1 MQQMLWLFQDASDVM
16 TASNTGISRHTGK
29 YPFWDDE
36 GGAGAFFDRIEELNS
51 QGQFVLCCEAI
62 DHLPV
67 RARDYRTAFLY
78 ARAVQNLAVCGY
90 DASPDFASETRN
102 NGLPDLS
109 DSAAL
114 ASLSDPAAMM
124 TAVSN
129 ATAFRQKRA
138 VAIAALAIEQYDSA
152 TAHPATRSSRKS
164 TSARNK
170 SLSSGRTVSK
180 GMPRALVKILRRADT
195 ARFTPFLP
203 DTPGCSVTVQG
214 PPDAGTLLMITS
226 LTVLDEVS
234 NDGIHDPRFHMRKAW
249 AWLFLNEPQRARA
262 SAAAC
267 KSISNDAAAALIL
280 GWADTFKD
288 EDDLEEKLSSARKR
302 ARLFWPA
309 GRDRPYGLPAD
320 ISDEDDSHARG
331 DEPVPPDGRDVIEL
345 CYRRHDP
352 CTQSEFYHHHFHA
365 TLISGDSELNFNAF
379 LLWLNSLWDI
389 QITAEDSFTAEATHL
404 NARSERVYGIGY
416 NNMTALLSFLPGQV
430 DVHDLIRHGLGAS
443 QVAHFSYR
451 DSILAHEAGLENWEK
466 AGINPHGSFGAI
478 DALANNSASHAT
490 GSDASA
496 QTTDADASAASS
508 AASADS
514 APAAG
519 STTAAGS
526 TASAGRRSAARSE
539 RPLKPWKE
547 RARRLLKRRLPHKEG
562 DPPELTAMQAADDMY
577 LHRGRIEVSLHS
589 CGQHPLAAGVFFTQ
603 IMHTLCISSTVRG
616 MVING
621 GLFRTDVFCMEAE
634 RIFNQILPVDA
645 FIFFGINDDG
655 PVPSVYTR
663 GLRSLGMNEIEV
675 SYPGED
681 PEVLLSFLRDA
692 VNIILTRDITLQDGQ
707 DADLR
712 GLLHHKIELSAGI
725 NIPDYT
731 FKINYDLSYGAA
743 TTSASPARTAKS
755 ADKPDKTADKTA
767 DKSAKADKAADKAAS
782 KSASG
787 SARASRAASKAPAGP
802 DSQSL
807 SPVSKPA
814 PSASASAQSAPTSPA
829 PAETAAQAAPASQ
842 APDVTVAQAAT
853 ASASNT
859 SSLSGCAQ
867 TQTEQKSAATT
878 EQQTAN
884 TKEQTLSRGESI
896 NSNAR
901 PVTAAQSTVTSSDTL
916 YKTEST
922 NGTETITATDADCG
936 HGRSASDEISHKDGR
951 EQQSA
956 CAASSQP
963 AAAHAPAEAASLSAA
978 GYGFTPGDLSGKDP
992 GITVPSGTRPWPRH
1006 AAVLV
1011 DDSHVYSRMLKGTQR
1026 GQDRLSTITHMAL
1039 FLRWAIRRHL
1049 VSSAL
1054 EQKYPHVIEQVN
1066 FGSEKF
1072 DLRQFIYDE
1081 FDGRISDDIFNDA
1094 GRAFVQAYW
1103 QKEKL
1108 PNYFEDLRIIAQDSP
1123 ALGQLDSPADYELS
1137 FTALPFNDSTW
1148 DCVRAVL
1155 NSRLSSH
1162 HNQYVQPISQE
1173 CEATAW
1179 QLMRF
1184 LDCPCTLFPAMAD
1197 DSPLISSWQAA
1208 KTEGEKAGFVPV
1220 MIPAEP
1226 LMLQMLI
1233 NRSGCRAPL
1242 SRQDTMGPFDL
1253 TRLQAVRQNMIS
1265 SPLPDGAALL
1275 EAQIEKSRRRIEEH
1289 GWSWEDHVT
1298 GRAMR
1303 KVTVTRFQCI
1313 WDFQTRLT
1321 RPMILARIP
1330 AAQPWHVFA
1339 WLPWELRRY
1348 DIGVTEF
1355 MAVARY
1361 FYEQYGAVLSV
1372 MSSQELEFSL
1382 PAALKKK
1389 DRSLKA
1395 AYEYFALCPNIIELN
1410 SGNFRPELYD
1420 KIGNVATLAS
1430 TLSRSRIWYFNWEL
1444 MWRRSFARNT

>member
-29 YPFWDDE
+29 YPSWDDE

-114 ASLSDPAAMM
+114 ASLGDPDALM
-124 TAVSN
+124 TAVSE

-138 VAIAALAIEQYDSA
+138 AAIAALAIEQYDSA

-249 AWLFLNEPQRARA
+249 AWLFLNEPVRARA

-404 NARSERVYGIGY
+404 NARSERVYGIRY

-603 IMHTLCISSTVRG
+603 IMRTLCISSTVRG

-712 GLLHHKIELSAGI
+712 ALLHHKIELSAGI

-731 FKINYDLSYGAA
+731 FKINYALSYGAS

-755 ADKPDKTADKTA
+755 ADKSD
-767 DKSAKADKAADKAAS
+767 KADKAADKPAS

-787 SARASRAASKAPAGP
+787 SAGARTSRTASKAPADP
-802 DSQSL
+802 ASQSQ
-807 SPVSKPA
+807 SPASKSA
-814 PSASASAQSAPTSPA
+814 PPASASAQAAQASPA
-829 PAETAAQAAPASQ
+829 PAVTAAQAAPASSSP
-842 APDVTVAQAAT
+842 AVAAADST
-853 ASASNT
+853 GVSA
-859 SSLSGCAQ
+859 
-867 TQTEQKSAATT
+867 E
-878 EQQTAN
+878 
-884 TKEQTLSRGESI
+884 
-896 NSNAR
+896 
-901 PVTAAQSTVTSSDTL
+901 TL
-916 YKTEST
+916 YKTERTDSYKT
-922 NGTETITATDADCG
+922 VTDTAADCG
-936 HGRSASDEISHKDGR
+936 HGSSTINEISHKDGR

-956 CAASSQP
+956 CAASSRP
-963 AAAHAPAEAASLSAA
+963 ASAHAPAGTALPSDA
-978 GYGFTPGDLSGKDP
+978 GYGFVPGDLSGKDQ

-1011 DDSHVYSRMLKGTQR
+1011 DDSHVYSRMLKGTER

-1049 VSSAL
+1049 VSQAL
-1054 EQKYPHVIEQVN
+1054 EQKYPRVIEQVN

-1081 FDGRISDDIFNDA
+1081 FAGRISDDIFNDA

-1173 CEATAW
+1173 CEVTAW

-1275 EAQIEKSRRRIEEH
+1275 EEQMEKSRRRIEEH

-1298 GRAMR
+1298 GRTMR

-1313 WDFQTRLT
+1313 WDFQSRLT

>member
-1 MQQMLWLFQDASDVM
+1 M
-16 TASNTGISRHTGK
+16 TTT
-29 YPFWDDE
+29 
-36 GGAGAFFDRIEELNS
+36 
-51 QGQFVLCCEAI
+51 
-62 DHLPV
+62 
-67 RARDYRTAFLY
+67 
-78 ARAVQNLAVCGY
+78 
-90 DASPDFASETRN
+90 
-102 NGLPDLS
+102 
-109 DSAAL
+109 
-114 ASLSDPAAMM
+114 
-124 TAVSN
+124 
-129 ATAFRQKRA
+129 
-138 VAIAALAIEQYDSA
+138 
-152 TAHPATRSSRKS
+152 
-164 TSARNK
+164 
-170 SLSSGRTVSK
+170 
-180 GMPRALVKILRRADT
+180 PRAMQI
-195 ARFTPFLP
+195 
-203 DTPGCSVTVQG
+203 
-214 PPDAGTLLMITS
+214 
-226 LTVLDEVS
+226 
-234 NDGIHDPRFHMRKAW
+234 
-249 AWLFLNEPQRARA
+249 
-262 SAAAC
+262 
-267 KSISNDAAAALIL
+267 
-280 GWADTFKD
+280 
-288 EDDLEEKLSSARKR
+288 
-302 ARLFWPA
+302 
-309 GRDRPYGLPAD
+309 
-320 ISDEDDSHARG
+320 
-331 DEPVPPDGRDVIEL
+331 VPPDGRDVIEL

-365 TLISGDSELNFNAF
+365 TLISGDSELDFRAF

-389 QITAEDSFTAEATHL
+389 QIEAEDIFTTEATHL
-404 NARSERVYGIGY
+404 NARSERVYGIRY
-416 NNMTALLSFLPGQV
+416 NNMTALLSFMGGQV

-451 DSILAHEAGLENWEK
+451 DSILAHEAGLETWEK
-466 AGINPHGSFGAI
+466 AGINPYGSFGAI
-478 DALANNSASHAT
+478 DALAKNSTA
-490 GSDASA
+490 
-496 QTTDADASAASS
+496 
-508 AASADS
+508 
-514 APAAG
+514 AAG
-519 STTAAGS
+519 S
-526 TASAGRRSAARSE
+526 RSGARSE

-589 CGQHPLAAGVFFTQ
+589 RGQHPLAAGVFFTQ
-603 IMHTLCISSTVRG
+603 IMRTLCISSTVRG

-731 FKINYDLSYGAA
+731 FKINYDLSYGAS
-743 TTSASPARTAKS
+743 TTSASPARTKKS
-755 ADKPDKTADKTA
+755 ADKPDKSADKTA
-767 DKSAKADKAADKAAS
+767 VKSAKADKDDKAGRQS
-782 KSASG
+782 
-787 SARASRAASKAPAGP
+787 AASKAPAGP
-802 DSQSL
+802 DSQPL
-807 SPVSKPA
+807 SPVSKQA
-814 PSASASAQSAPTSPA
+814 PSASASAQSAPASPA
-829 PAETAAQAAPASQ
+829 TDVTAAQAAT
-842 APDVTVAQAAT
+842 APT
-853 ASASNT
+853 ANESV
-859 SSLSGCAQ
+859 LSGRAQ

-878 EQQTAN
+878 GQQTAN
-884 TKEQTLSRGESI
+884 TKDQTLSRRESI
-896 NSNAR
+896 NSNTG
-901 PVTAAQSTVTSSDTL
+901 PVTAADSTCIFADTL

-922 NGTETITATDADCG
+922 NGTETITDTAADCG

-956 CAASSQP
+956 CAASSRP
-963 AAAHAPAEAASLSAA
+963 AAAHAPAETASLSTA

-1049 VSSAL
+1049 ISSAL

-1066 FGSEKF
+1066 FGNEKF

-1081 FDGRISDDIFNDA
+1081 FAGRISDDIFNDA
-1094 GRAFVQAYW
+1094 GRSFVQAYW
-1103 QKEKL
+1103 QKETL

-1123 ALGQLDSPADYELS
+1123 ALEQLDSPAEYELS

-1162 HNQYVQPISQE
+1162 HNQYVQPVSQE

-1197 DSPLISSWQAA
+1197 DSPLIASWQAA
-1208 KTEGEKAGFVPV
+1208 KTEGEKDGFVPV

-1253 TRLQAVRQNMIS
+1253 IRLQAVRQNMVS
-1265 SPLPDGAALL
+1265 MPLPDGSALL

-1313 WDFQTRLT
+1313 WDFQTSLT

-1395 AYEYFALCPNIIELN
+1395 SYEYFALCPNIIELN

>member
-1 MQQMLWLFQDASDVM
+1 MQQMLRLFQDASDVM
-16 TASNTGISRHTGK
+16 TASNTGLSRPAGK
-29 YPFWDDE
+29 YPSWDDE

-67 RARDYRTAFLY
+67 RARDYRTTFVY
-78 ARAVQNLAVCGY
+78 ARALQNLAVCGY
-90 DASPDFASETRN
+90 EASPDFASETRDS
-102 NGLPDLS
+102 GLPDLS

-114 ASLSDPAAMM
+114 ASLADPAALM
-124 TAVSN
+124 TALSE

-138 VAIAALAIEQYDSA
+138 AATAAMAIEQYDSA
-152 TAHPATRSSRKS
+152 CAQPATRSSRKS
-164 TSARNK
+164 TAARNK

-180 GMPRALVKILRRADT
+180 GMPRALVKILRKADT
-195 ARFTPFLP
+195 ARFTPFLS

-234 NDGIHDPRFHMRKAW
+234 NDGIHDPRFHLRKAW

-262 SAAAC
+262 CAAAC

-302 ARLFWPA
+302 ARLLWPA

-320 ISDEDDSHARG
+320 RSDEDDYHALG
-331 DEPVPPDGRDVIEL
+331 DELVPPDGRDVIEL

-365 TLISGDSELNFNAF
+365 TLISSDSELNFRAF

-389 QITAEDSFTAEATHL
+389 QIEAEDIFTTEATHL
-404 NARSERVYGIGY
+404 NARSERVYGIRY
-416 NNMTALLSFLPGQV
+416 NNMTALLSFLGGQV

-451 DSILAHEAGLENWEK
+451 DSILAHEAGLETWEK

-478 DALANNSASHAT
+478 DALAKNSA
-490 GSDASA
+490 
-496 QTTDADASAASS
+496 
-508 AASADS
+508 
-514 APAAG
+514 
-519 STTAAGS
+519 TA
-526 TASAGRRSAARSE
+526 AGRRSGARRE

-603 IMHTLCISSTVRG
+603 IMRTLCISSTVRG

-731 FKINYDLSYGAA
+731 FKINYDLSYAA
-743 TTSASPARTAKS
+743 STTSASPARISKS

-767 DKSAKADKAADKAAS
+767 DKSAKADKAGKAADKAAS

-802 DSQSL
+802 DSQPL
-807 SPVSKPA
+807 SPVSKSA
-814 PSASASAQSAPTSPA
+814 PPASASAQSAPTSLA
-829 PAETAAQAAPASQ
+829 T
-842 APDVTVAQAAT
+842 DVTAAQAAT

-859 SSLSGCAQ
+859 SSLSGRAQ
-867 TQTEQKSAATT
+867 TQTEQRSAATT
-878 EQQTAN
+878 EQQTAA

-896 NSNAR
+896 NSNAM
-901 PVTAAQSTVTSSDTL
+901 PVTAAQSTVTSADTL

-922 NGTETITATDADCG
+922 NGTETITDTAADCG

-956 CAASSQP
+956 CAASSRP
-963 AAAHAPAEAASLSAA
+963 AAAHAPAEADSLPAA
-978 GYGFTPGDLSGKDP
+978 GYGFTPGDLSGKAP

-1049 VSSAL
+1049 ISSAL

-1066 FGSEKF
+1066 FGNEKF

-1081 FDGRISDDIFNDA
+1081 FAGRISDDIFNDA
-1094 GRAFVQAYW
+1094 GRSFVQAYW
-1103 QKEKL
+1103 QKETL

-1123 ALGQLDSPADYELS
+1123 ALEQLDSPAEYELS

-1162 HNQYVQPISQE
+1162 HNQYVQPVSQE

-1197 DSPLISSWQAA
+1197 DSPLIASWQAA
-1208 KTEGEKAGFVPV
+1208 KTEGEKVGFVPV

-1253 TRLQAVRQNMIS
+1253 TRLQAVRQNMVS

-1275 EAQIEKSRRRIEEH
+1275 EEQMEKSRRRIEEH

-1313 WDFQTRLT
+1313 WDFQTSLT

-1410 SGNFRPELYD
+1410 SGNFRPDLYD

>member
-1 MQQMLWLFQDASDVM
+1 MQQMLRLFQDASDVM
-16 TASNTGISRHTGK
+16 TASNTGLSRPAGK
-29 YPFWDDE
+29 YPSWDDE

-67 RARDYRTAFLY
+67 RARDYRTAFVY

-90 DASPDFASETRN
+90 EPSPDFASETRD

-114 ASLSDPAAMM
+114 ASLADPAALM
-124 TAVSN
+124 TAVSE

-138 VAIAALAIEQYDSA
+138 AATAAMAIEQYDSA
-152 TAHPATRSSRKS
+152 CAQPATRSSRKS
-164 TSARNK
+164 TAARNK

-234 NDGIHDPRFHMRKAW
+234 NDGIHDPRFHLRKAW
-249 AWLFLNEPQRARA
+249 AWLFLNEPVRARA
-262 SAAAC
+262 CAAAC

-320 ISDEDDSHARG
+320 KSDEDDYHAQG
-331 DEPVPPDGRDVIEL
+331 DELVPPDGRDVIEL

-365 TLISGDSELNFNAF
+365 SLISGDSELNFRAF

-389 QITAEDSFTAEATHL
+389 QIEAEDIFTTEATHL
-404 NARSERVYGIGY
+404 NARSERVYGIRY
-416 NNMTALLSFLPGQV
+416 NNMTALLSFLGGQV

-451 DSILAHEAGLENWEK
+451 DSILAHEAGLDTWEK
-466 AGINPHGSFGAI
+466 ASINPHGSFGAI
-478 DALANNSASHAT
+478 DALAKNSASHAS
-490 GSDASA
+490 GRDASA
-496 QTTDADASAASS
+496 QATDADASAAGR
-508 AASADS
+508 ATSADN
-514 APAAG
+514 A
-519 STTAAGS
+519 TASGR
-526 TASAGRRSAARSE
+526 TASAGSRSGARSE

-589 CGQHPLAAGVFFTQ
+589 RGQHPLAAGVFFTQ
-603 IMHTLCISSTVRG
+603 IMRTLCISSTVRG

-731 FKINYDLSYGAA
+731 FKINYDLSYGAS
-743 TTSASPARTAKS
+743 TTAASPARTKKS
-755 ADKPDKTADKTA
+755 ADKPDKSADKTA
-767 DKSAKADKAADKAAS
+767 VKSAKDDKDDKAADKAAS

-787 SARASRAASKAPAGP
+787 SARASRTASKTTAGP
-802 DSQSL
+802 DSEPL

-814 PSASASAQSAPTSPA
+814 KSASASAQSAPTLPA
-829 PAETAAQAAPASQ
+829 TDVTAAK
-842 APDVTVAQAAT
+842 AAT

-859 SSLSGCAQ
+859 SSLSGRAQ

-878 EQQTAN
+878 EQQKAN
-884 TKEQTLSRGESI
+884 TKDQTLSRRESI

-901 PVTAAQSTVTSSDTL
+901 PVTAAESTVTSADTL

-922 NGTETITATDADCG
+922 NGTETITVTDADCG

-956 CAASSQP
+956 CAASSRP

-978 GYGFTPGDLSGKDP
+978 SYGFTPGDLSGKAP

-1066 FGSEKF
+1066 FGNEKF

-1081 FDGRISDDIFNDA
+1081 FAGRISDDIFNDA
-1094 GRAFVQAYW
+1094 GRSFVQDYW
-1103 QKEKL
+1103 QKETL

-1123 ALGQLDSPADYELS
+1123 ALEQLDSPAEYELS

-1162 HNQYVQPISQE
+1162 HNQYVQPVSQE

-1197 DSPLISSWQAA
+1197 DSPLIASWQAA
-1208 KTEGEKAGFVPV
+1208 KTEGEKDGFVPV

-1253 TRLQAVRQNMIS
+1253 TRLQAVRQNMVS

-1313 WDFQTRLT
+1313 WDFQTSLT

-1348 DIGVTEF
+1348 DIGITEF

-1410 SGNFRPELYD
+1410 SGNFRPDLYD